1 MIDPAKLKQTVMEDR
16 YINTID
22 GFMEA
27 HPELDPSLKPVIEP
41 LFRESEDQLFTF
53 IMGYLL

>member
-1 MIDPAKLKQTVMEDR
+1 MADK

-22 GFMEA
+22 DFMKE
-27 HPELDPSLKPVIEP
+27 HPELDLSLKPVIEP
-41 LFRESEDQLFTF
+41 VFKEAEDQFFSF

>member
-1 MIDPAKLKQTVMEDR
+1 MQDK

-22 GFMEA
+22 DFMKA

-41 LFRESEDQLFTF
+41 IFRESEDQLFNF
-53 IMGYLL
+53 IMSYIFM

>member
-1 MIDPAKLKQTVMEDR
+1 MEDK

-22 GFMEA
+22 DFMKA

-41 LFRESEDQLFTF
+41 VIRESEDQMFNF
-53 IMGYLL
+53 IMGYIFM

>member
-1 MIDPAKLKQTVMEDR
+1 MEDK

-22 GFMEA
+22 NFMKA

-41 LFRESEDQLFTF
+41 IFRESEDQLFNF
-53 IMGYLL
+53 IMGYIFM